1 MSGQIIPSRSDLVP
15 TRLAADRLGVPAV
28 VFFVM
33 SAATPL
39 TVVAGVVTTGY
50 ATTGLIGIPL
60 AFVAVGVLLA
70 VFAVGYVAMARRMAN
85 AGAFYSYIAQ
95 GIGRPPG
102 VGAAW
107 VALVAYN
114 LLQVGL
120 YGAIGAAAG
129 PLVESWLGVSLYWWV
144 IALAGWAVTAML
156 GVLRVDVNGRVL
168 AVLLLAEVAVI
179 VVFSVASLAHPAGGT
194 VAVDGLEPG
203 NLFGSGVGA
212 VLVLALL
219 GFIGFEAA
227 VVFAEESKDPRRTI
241 PTATYI
247 AVGATAVLYTLGA
260 WAMAVATGPDQIVA
274 RSQTEATGLVF
285 NLAGAHLGGTVVT
298 IGQVLFATSIVA
310 ALISF
315 HNTVARYM
323 FALGRERVLPAALGR
338 TTMRGNA
345 PATASLV
352 QSGIGLVV
360 IVVFAV
366 GGWDPLVH
374 LFFWAGTSGGLG
386 VLFLI
391 TSTAVAVIAFFAR
404 TPHGENVWRRLVA
417 PAVAL
422 AALVGVVV
430 VAVANFGVLLG
441 VPPGHPLAW
450 AVPAAYLGVGVAG
463 TLWGWRLRGRRPEV
477 YAAIGWGA
485 KAALPGAAVPAART
499 GAHASGVARREV
511 RR

>member
-1 MSGQIIPSRSDLVP
+1 M
-15 TRLAADRLGVPAV
+15 T
-28 VFFVM
+28 
-33 SAATPL
+33 AT
-39 TVVAGVVTTGY
+39 
-50 ATTGLIGIPL
+50 
-60 AFVAVGVLLA
+60 
-70 VFAVGYVAMARRMAN
+70 
-85 AGAFYSYIAQ
+85 
-95 GIGRPPG
+95 
-102 VGAAW
+102 
-107 VALVAYN
+107 
-114 LLQVGL
+114 
-120 YGAIGAAAG
+120 
-129 PLVESWLGVSLYWWV
+129 
-144 IALAGWAVTAML
+144 L

-168 AVLLLAEVAVI
+168 AVLLLSEVAVI
-179 VVFSVASLAHPAGGT
+179 VVYSVASLAHPAAGT
-194 VAVDGLEPG
+194 IAMDGLDPG
-203 NLFGSGVGA
+203 NLFGPGVGA
-212 VLVLALL
+212 ILVLALL
-219 GFIGFEAA
+219 GFIGSEAA

-260 WAMAVATGPDQIVA
+260 WAMTVATGPDQIVA
-274 RSQTEATGLVF
+274 RSQGEATGLVF
-285 NLAGAHLGGTVVT
+285 NLAGTHLGDTVVT

-338 TTMRGNA
+338 TTMRSNA

-366 GGWDPLVH
+366 EGWDPLVH

-417 PAVAL
+417 PALAL
-422 AALVGVVV
+422 AALVGFVV
-430 VAVANFGVLLG
+430 VAVANFGVLIG
-441 VPPGHPLAW
+441 VPPGHGLAW

-463 TLWGWRLRGRRPEV
+463 TLWGWHLRERRPEV

-485 KAALPGAAVPAART
+485 KAALPGVAVPAPRI
-499 GAHASGVARREV
+499 GAHDIGSARREV